1 MGFVDI
7 ILYSG
12 IAIMYNLF
20 VHNLASI
27 TYKDLQYEEKN
38 YNTIIMIILFGGFGI
53 LIAKLLHEK
62 YKQYDNPYVTNGLF
76 YGGVLLI
83 LTSLFANWDAIAQEM
98 RFILITAIF
107 GVLIWY
113 GYKRNTAIVEK
124 KEEEGKLNEAVIT
137 KLINEEPSVPKKNKK
152 QRKPKQ
158 KPKHK
163 ETMSV
168 VEQVAAQ

>member
-7 ILYSG
+7 ILSGG
-12 IAIMYNLF
+12 IALMYNLF

-38 YNTIIMIILFGGFGI
+38 INTIIMIILFGGFGI

-62 YKQYDNPYVTNGLF
+62 YKQYDNPYLTNGLF

-83 LTSLFANWDAIAQEM
+83 FTSLFANWDMIAQEM
-98 RFILITAIF
+98 RFILITTIF

-113 GYKRNTAIVEK
+113 GYKRNTSIEEK
-124 KEEEGKLNEAVIT
+124 KNEEGKINEAVIT
-137 KLINEEPSVPKKNKK
+137 KLIHEEPKK
-152 QRKPKQ
+152 KPKQ
-158 KPKHK
+158 KKKQNIHK
-163 ETMSV
+163 PTKPNNII
-168 VEQVAAQ
+168 EQVASQ

>member
-7 ILYSG
+7 ILSGG
-12 IAIMYNLF
+12 IALMYNLF

-38 YNTIIMIILFGGFGI
+38 INTIIMIILFGGFGI

-62 YKQYDNPYVTNGLF
+62 YKQYDNPYLTNGLF

-83 LTSLFANWDAIAQEM
+83 ITSLFANWDQIAQEM

-113 GYKRNTAIVEK
+113 GYKRNTSIVEK
-124 KEEEGKLNEAVIT
+124 KEEDGKINEAVIT
-137 KLINEEPSVPKKNKK
+137 KLINEEPREKPKKQKK
-152 QRKPKQ
+152 QKKPI
-158 KPKHK
+158 KPTKP
-163 ETMSV
+163 SNII
-168 VEQVAAQ
+168 EQVALQ